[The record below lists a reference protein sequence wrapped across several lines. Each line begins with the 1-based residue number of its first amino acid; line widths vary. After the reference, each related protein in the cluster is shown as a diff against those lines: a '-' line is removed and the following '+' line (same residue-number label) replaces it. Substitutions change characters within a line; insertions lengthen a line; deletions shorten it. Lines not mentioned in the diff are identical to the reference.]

1 MTSTGP
7 KLGVTLFSFTD
18 AYHARRYTF
27 EELIRKAG
35 SLGLGPGLEIVG
47 FQSIRGYPT
56 ITDSF
61 ALRFKRLLDDAGLE
75 PSALGANIDAG
86 RRRDRLMTHDETVET
101 LRAQIDAAAKLG
113 FRVLRVQFGASADA
127 LEAVLPL
134 AERSDVKLGMEVH
147 SPHTVDHPTMVVL
160 RERYAKLGSPYLGF
174 IPDFGATMTAIP
186 VGLIEHWRADPEAP
200 NELLDAT
207 ITAWERAHRG
217 ESSAFEERRKVM
229 DAAAEMNAG
238 PSTRLA
244 WISMTLF
251 GHQPAA
257 AWREIMDQVVHVH
270 GKFYEIDADGNEPS
284 VPYAELMRVFRDGG
298 YSGYISSEWEGSIW
312 NEDGDAFEFVR
323 RHQDLMRRHLA
334 TESVAA

>member
-1 MTSTGP
+1 MTPGP

-18 AYHARRYTF
+18 AYYAHRYTF
-27 EELIRKAG
+27 EELIRRAG
-35 SLGLGPGLEIVG
+35 ATGLGPGLEIVG

-101 LRAQIDAAAKLG
+101 LRVQIEAAAKLG
-113 FRVLRVQFGASADA
+113 FPVLRVQFGASGDA

-174 IPDFGATMTAIP
+174 VPDFGATMTAIP
-186 VGLIEHWRADPEAP
+186 AGLVRQWRADPEAP
-200 NELLDAT
+200 DELLELT
-207 ITAWERAHRG
+207 IAGWERAHRG
-217 ESSAFEERRKVM
+217 ESSPFEERRKVTQ
-229 DAAAEMNAG
+229 AAMEMNAG
-238 PSTRLA
+238 PSARLA
-244 WISMTLF
+244 WISLTLF
-251 GHQPAA
+251 GHQSPAA
-257 AWREIMDQVVHVH
+257 WGEIMDQVVHVH
-270 GKFYEIDADGNEPS
+270 GKFYEIDDEGNEPS
-284 VPYAELMRVFRDGG
+284 VPYGELIREFRDGG
-298 YSGYISSEWEGSIW
+298 YGGYISSEWEGSIW
-312 NEDGDAFEFVR
+312 NEDADAFELVR
-323 RHQDLMRRHLA
+323 CHQDLIRRHLT
-334 TESVAA
+334 TEAVSA